1 MRIHRRLSVAE
12 LAAIVSEALN
22 SAGIQAVLTGGS
34 VVTIYAGNEWES
46 RDLDF
51 VVARVDRR
59 RIDGILAGLGFRRE
73 SVRLFSHPDHTHGV
87 DLCPWPITLG
97 EEFVDQWD
105 TLETTKGNLEILSPT
120 QCVKDRLTGFYH
132 ANDKQSLDQAV
143 AVFIK
148 HDVKLHEI
156 ERWSAKERSIEKFH
170 EFREALRR
178 GASTGR
184 G

>member
-1 MRIHRRLSVAE
+1 
-12 LAAIVSEALN
+12 
-22 SAGIQAVLTGGS
+22 
-34 VVTIYAGNEWES
+34 
-46 RDLDF
+46 
-51 VVARVDRR
+51 
-59 RIDGILAGLGFRRE
+59 
-73 SVRLFSHPDHTHGV
+73 V

-97 EEFVDQWD
+97 EEFVDQWE
-105 TLETTKGNLEILSPT
+105 TLETPKGNLQLLSPT

-148 HDVKLHEI
+148 HDVKLQEI
-156 ERWSAKERSIEKFH
+156 ERWSARERSIEKFR

-178 GASTGR
+178 ARSTGS